1 MGTHFSPRDIPSHI
15 MNFLFGLCMLLLIS
29 VPVLEA
35 TIPITIGAGA
45 GALAL
50 TAPQVSGL
58 IALKLLAVAKG
69 VLIGRLISRG
79 RRSVDEIEIDTDIVS
94 EIASNELEQCT
105 QLLFCSAAADSQIS
119 LDKNVD
125 DLRRIVTRV
134 PGKYKKAHQVGKLS
148 GSEKCVASYDC
159 SISLENLVTV
169 INSI

>member
-1 MGTHFSPRDIPSHI
+1 MGHFSPRDIPSHI
-15 MNFLFGLCMLLLIS
+15 MRIALFGLCLLLLIS
-29 VPVLEA
+29 VPQLEA
-35 TIPITIGAGA
+35 TIPITIGT
-45 GALAL
+45 LAL

-105 QLLFCSAAADSQIS
+105 QLLFCSAAADPQIS

-159 SISLENLVTV
+159 SISL
-169 INSI
+169 

>member
-1 MGTHFSPRDIPSHI
+1 MGHFSPRDIPSHI
-15 MNFLFGLCMLLLIS
+15 MRIALFGLCLCPLIS
-29 VPVLEA
+29 VPQLEA
-35 TIPITIGAGA
+35 TIPIMIGAGA
-45 GALAL
+45 GALTL

-79 RRSVDEIEIDTDIVS
+79 RRSVDEIDTDIVS

-105 QLLFCSAAADSQIS
+105 QLLFCSAAADPQIS

-159 SISLENLVTV
+159 SISLENL
-169 INSI
+169 